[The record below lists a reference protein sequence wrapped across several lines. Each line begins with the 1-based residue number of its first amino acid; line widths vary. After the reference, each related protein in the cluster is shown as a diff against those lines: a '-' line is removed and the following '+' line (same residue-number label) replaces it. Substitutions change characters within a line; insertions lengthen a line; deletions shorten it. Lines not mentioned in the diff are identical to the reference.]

1 MAITRTAIAR
11 EIPPQAARTA
21 PRNEAHQLSRPKFRQ
36 NRYVPKKPARSCLAS
51 SPFAAQLPHQQPAAL
66 KLIQFE
72 LDCSHLLCRLDEA
85 KRQFQVA
92 WEMWLEWADLAE
104 RQQAE

>member
-36 NRYVPKKPARSCLAS
+36 NRYVPKKRCQKLSGFIALLSPASWPGIMVALAVL
-51 SPFAAQLPHQQPAAL
+51 FDRREKAAG
-66 KLIQFE
+66 
-72 LDCSHLLCRLDEA
+72 
-85 KRQFQVA
+85 V
-92 WEMWLEWADLAE
+92 W
-104 RQQAE
+104 